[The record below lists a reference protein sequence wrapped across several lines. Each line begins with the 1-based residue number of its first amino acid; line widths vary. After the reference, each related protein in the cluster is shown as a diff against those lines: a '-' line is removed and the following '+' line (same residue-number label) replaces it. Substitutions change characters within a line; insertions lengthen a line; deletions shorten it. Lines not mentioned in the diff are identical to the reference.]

1 MSDDRDNQGKSVC
14 EQTEP
19 VPMQPGVPQLVL
31 IHKRLPHDADRYA
44 WTPFQPDERFNSDWW
59 TQSHSYGD
67 GYSYVQVFV
76 DSEEVA
82 RVELDE
88 DVELSHYTG
97 APSLGASALEIQFIE
112 VAADQRGRG
121 IATEFVRQ
129 LMAAHPSRRL
139 VAFSEEADEFWSS
152 LGWDRF
158 DHPDGPTFYRPL
170 FVQPARA

>member
-44 WTPFQPDERFNSDWW
+44 WTPF
-59 TQSHSYGD
+59 
-67 GYSYVQVFV
+67 
-76 DSEEVA
+76 
-82 RVELDE
+82 
-88 DVELSHYTG
+88 
-97 APSLGASALEIQFIE
+97 
-112 VAADQRGRG
+112 
-121 IATEFVRQ
+121 
-129 LMAAHPSRRL
+129 MAAHPCRRL

-152 LGWDRF
+152 LCWDRF